1 MGTLYKR
8 YIPNLGSDLPDLD
21 LVIGVSYITRWIT
34 NCKIKYLLYRNSI
47 QKILA
52 RNSLNP

>member
-1 MGTLYKR
+1 MGTLYKG

-21 LVIGVSYITRWIT
+21 LVIGVSYKTRWIT

-47 QKILA
+47 QNILA